1 MTAQMLVEHQP
12 PLGRFI
18 FNRPAQ
24 LNSLTLEMGRTMHRH
39 LEQWLH
45 DPQIHA
51 VLISANGERAFC
63 AGGDLR
69 ALYDSY
75 QAGQR
80 LHFDFLEEEYALD
93 LLLHRYPKPSISLM
107 DGLTLGGG
115 MGVAQACRWRVV
127 TERARLGMPEV
138 GIGYFPDVLGSYFL
152 SRLPGRLAEYLAVT
166 GVQLDAADAL
176 CCGLASH
183 AIAGSAQTQL
193 IEALQQHNRPPGE
206 QAHHIEQLLAALP
219 PAELPAAR
227 LPARMEAI
235 DRHFAANSV
244 MAIRESLLGESNP
257 ALRDWAQECASL
269 IQQRSPLAMAVSL
282 ELMRRGRQLDLQGC
296 AELELHLI
304 YQWFARGD
312 FIEGVRALI
321 IDKDKQPSWQP
332 AQIEQLE
339 AAHIDSF
346 FAGFRQSSAQAHA

>member
-1 MTAQMLVEHQP
+1 MTAQMLVERQP
-12 PLGRFI
+12 PLGRLI

-24 LNSLTLEMGRTMHRH
+24 LNSLTLDMGRIMHRH
-39 LEQWLH
+39 LEQWLN
-45 DPQIHA
+45 DPQMHA

-75 QAGQR
+75 HNGER

-93 LLLHRYPKPSISLM
+93 LLLHRYPKPTISLM

-115 MGVAQACRWRVV
+115 MGVAQACHWRIV

-152 SRLPGRLAEYLAVT
+152 TRLPGRLAEYLAVT
-166 GVQLDAADAL
+166 GVQLDATDAL
-176 CCGLASH
+176 ACGLATH
-183 AIAGSAQTQL
+183 AITSKAQMQL
-193 IEALQQHNRPPGE
+193 IEALQQNDWQPDE
-206 QAHHIEQLLAALP
+206 QPQQIEQLLAELP
-219 PAELPAAR
+219 PVALHPAR

-235 DRHFAANSV
+235 DRHFSANSV
-244 MAIRESLLGESNP
+244 PAIRESLLGENNP

-269 IQQRSPLAMAVSL
+269 ILQRSPLAMAVSL
-282 ELMRRGRQLDLQGC
+282 ELMHRGRQLDLQGC
-296 AELELHLI
+296 AKLELHLI
-304 YQWFARGD
+304 YQWFERGD

-321 IDKDKQPSWQP
+321 IDKDKQPQWNP
-332 AQIEQLE
+332 PRIELLE

-346 FAGFRQSSAQAHA
+346 FAGFDPQ